1 MKDCKK
7 GFISISVVYTFL
19 ILFIFLMLAI
29 LASYISRETLLSRLI
44 SQAKEVIHGGI
55 SEDEVDPNIILKVYV
70 DGVYS
75 KLFPSYDY
83 YSYNATTSYCTN
95 GATLAFSYNDWSA
108 SIENI
113 NGRTTCLVNFESG
126 ESNIKPNPN
135 PDGGEEGEGGE
146 GGGTGGG
153 DSGDTPSTDPDNIS
167 NIIVNFYTDGV
178 YSSTVPKKA
187 DGYTFDPYASECTNG
202 AILTYNTSKET
213 VNVSNIYQNATC
225 DAYFISGTP
234 SIDEDYVLNGNISL
248 NVYVDNLWS
257 PTFPNKAY
265 YKFNPYK
272 SSCTDNAVLSFNDST
287 WKIGV
292 YNITDKTAC
301 KVYFASNIIDIT
313 ENMFN
318 NGHVNVLIYIDDE
331 LSTSVPDPTLYDYDS
346 TFSTCTNGARITYN
360 STDNNFDVSEI
371 TRNSECWAY
380 FNRKPV
386 S

>member
-55 SEDEVDPNIILKVYV
+55 SEDDVDPNIVLKVYV

-83 YSYNATTSYCTN
+83 YSYNATASYCTN

-135 PDGGEEGEGGE
+135 PDGGDSGDDG
-146 GGGTGGG
+146 GGG
-153 DSGDTPSTDPDNIS
+153 DSGGNGGSTTPPTDPDSIS
-167 NIIVNFYTDGV
+167 NIIVNFYADGV

-187 DGYTFDPYASECTNG
+187 SGYTFDPYASSCTNG

-213 VNVSNIYQNATC
+213 VTVSNIYQNATC

-272 SSCTDNAVLSFNDST
+272 SSCTDNAVLSFDDTNWD
-287 WKIGV
+287 INIL
-292 YNITDKTAC
+292 NITDKTTC

-318 NGHVNVLIYIDDE
+318 SGHVNVLIYLDGE
-331 LSTSVPDPTLYDYDS
+331 LATSVPDKNEYNYLSDIS
-346 TFSTCTNGARITYN
+346 RCTNGAVISFN
-360 STDNNFDVSEI
+360 STDNNFDISDI
-371 TRNSECWAY
+371 TRNTECFAY
-380 FNRKPV
+380 FERKPLT
-386 S
+386 